1 MIFLLSSNS
10 YRICS
15 DGLSSNQ
22 NIDNLG
28 LPFFVCFL
36 IIRLASIVKHFFSLF
51 APGFIEFSVLFV
63 HSPLS
68 LINSLLFVFIFK
80 LVSKLIPCY

>member
-1 MIFLLSSNS
+1 MA
-10 YRICS
+10 Y
-15 DGLSSNQ
+15 SNQ
-22 NIDNLG
+22 NIDNSG

-36 IIRLASIVKHFFSLF
+36 IIRLASTVKHFFSLS
-51 APGFIEFSVLFV
+51 APGFIEFSVLFA
-63 HSPLS
+63 HSPFS